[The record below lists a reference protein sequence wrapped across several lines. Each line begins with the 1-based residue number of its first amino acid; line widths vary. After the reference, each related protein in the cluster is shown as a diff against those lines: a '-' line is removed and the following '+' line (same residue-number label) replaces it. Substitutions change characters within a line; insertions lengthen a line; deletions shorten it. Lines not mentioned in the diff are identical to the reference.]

1 MSCNAL
7 ITSVMRKGNRGGFAH
22 HAFAF
27 SLPVPEL
34 WVTKPCTLC
43 KGGTRILHCAIKR
56 FLRERKCYFN
66 GLEYVGAMRKRS
78 LQPQKRKPHQKRSSS
93 LLESSVA
100 SVPRKG
106 ERGVRVACFEP

>member
-7 ITSVMRKGNRGGFAH
+7 ITSVMRRGNRGGFAH

-34 WVTKPCTLC
+34 WVTEPLHTLQ
-43 KGGTRILHCAIKR
+43 GWDAMLACAIKR

-78 LQPQKRKPHQKRSSS
+78 LQPEKRKPHQKRSSS

-100 SVPRKG
+100 FVPRKG
-106 ERGVRVACFEP
+106 ERGARVACFEP